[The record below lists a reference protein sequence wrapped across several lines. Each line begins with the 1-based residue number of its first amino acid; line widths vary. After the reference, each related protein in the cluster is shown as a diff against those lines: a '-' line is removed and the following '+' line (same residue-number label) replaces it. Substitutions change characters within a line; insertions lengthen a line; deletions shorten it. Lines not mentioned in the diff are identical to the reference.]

1 MRKMISGLGCTLL
14 LILAACGGSD
24 SATPTQGISDE
35 SGGLPVIQNGGDVPD
50 DLCVVVH
57 PGGDAIVPVHA
68 QPRTDSAPIAVLGDW
83 AEIMQFQAGWYQ
95 IALDSGIGIGWID
108 STVAQQ
114 AGACS

>member
-1 MRKMISGLGCTLL
+1 MRKLISGIGCVLL

-24 SATPTQGISDE
+24 TTTPTQETSGE
-35 SGGLPVIQNGGDVPD
+35 SGGLPVIQNGAVPD

-57 PGGDAIVPVHA
+57 PGGDAIVPVHS
-68 QPRTDSAPIAVLGDW
+68 QPRTDSAQIAVLGDW
-83 AEIMQFQAGWYQ
+83 AEITQFQAGWYQ
-95 IALDSGIGIGWID
+95 ITLPSGIGWID